1 MLTFSNP
8 FNVTDGGALHLN
20 FATGVTTAVVG
31 GTTYVFVAG
40 QGDDGVSVFSVAAN
54 GTLTNAFNV
63 SDAGALELD
72 GAIRLATEQ
81 IGSTTYLFV
90 PGHQDNGVSVFSVAA
105 NGALTNVANVTDD
118 GTLKLAAAVG
128 VTTALSGGNTY
139 LFVAGETDSGVSVFS
154 VAANGAL
161 TNVANVSDNGT
172 LNLSG
177 AQEATTAIVGGNT
190 YLFVAG
196 FSGGRG
202 SAFPARPGGS
212 PPQTLQATRS
222 VALGHD
228 GAARLTS
235 AGGCGPPPLFSAR

>member
-8 FNVTDGGALHLN
+8 FNVTDAGALHLD

-40 QGDDGVSVFSVAAN
+40 QGDDGVSVFSVAAK
-54 GTLTNAFNV
+54 GKLTNAFNV
-63 SDAGALELD
+63 SEAGAFELD

-81 IGSTTYLFV
+81 IGSTTYLSV
-90 PGHQDNGVSVFSVAA
+90 TGHQDNGVSVFSVAA
-105 NGALTNVANVTDD
+105 NGALTNVANVNDD

-161 TNVANVSDNGT
+161 TNVANGADKAT
-172 LNLSG
+172 LNLTH
-177 AQEATTAIVGGNT
+177 ANDAATTAAGRHPELIV
-190 YLFVAG
+190 
-196 FSGGRG
+196 
-202 SAFPARPGGS
+202 ARSTVDGDLVFHEAPD
-212 PPQTLQATRS
+212 
-222 VALGHD
+222 GHQ
-228 GAARLTS
+228 RK
-235 AGGCGPPPLFSAR
+235 PLDA

>member
-90 PGHQDNGVSVFSVAA
+90 TGHQDNGVSVFSVAA

-118 GTLKLAAAVG
+118 ATLKLDAADRL
-128 VTTALSGGNTY
+128 TTALSGGTTY
-139 LFVAGETDSGVSVFS
+139 LFVAGENDDGVSVFSVAANGTLTNVFNVTDDATLKLNGAYDLTTEVYGGTTYLYVAGNLDSGVSVFS

-161 TNVANVSDNGT
+161 TNVAN
-172 LNLSG
+172 
-177 AQEATTAIVGGNT
+177 
-190 YLFVAG
+190 
-196 FSGGRG
+196 
-202 SAFPARPGGS
+202 
-212 PPQTLQATRS
+212 
-222 VALGHD
+222 
-228 GAARLTS
+228 
-235 AGGCGPPPLFSAR
+235 

>member
-1 MLTFSNP
+1 MLTFANP
-8 FNVTDGGALHLN
+8 FNVTDAGALHLN

-90 PGHQDNGVSVFSVAA
+90 TGHQDNGVSVFSVAA

-139 LFVAGETDSGVSVFS
+139 LFVAGNTDSGVSVFS

-161 TNVANVSDNGT
+161 TNVANIADTATLELAGTGGIATATVSNTAYVFATGQTDNGASV
-172 LNLSG
+172 LNQDAPSG
-177 AQEATTAIVGGNT
+177 QYWTAIGGN
-190 YLFVAG
+190 FA
-196 FSGGRG
+196 
-202 SAFPARPGGS
+202 
-212 PPQTLQATRS
+212 
-222 VALGHD
+222 D
-228 GAARLTS
+228 
-235 AGGCGPPPLFSAR
+235 